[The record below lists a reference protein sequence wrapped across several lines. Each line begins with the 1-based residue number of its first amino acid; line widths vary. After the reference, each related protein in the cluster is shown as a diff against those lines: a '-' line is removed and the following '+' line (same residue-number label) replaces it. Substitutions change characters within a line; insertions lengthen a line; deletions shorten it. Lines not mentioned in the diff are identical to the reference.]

1 MSRVCKMEQRKVRDV
16 RKMLKVERE
25 EIVVLRLY
33 ENKRRKI
40 ISQMRL
46 SVIVIVCKSLIEE
59 NMEKRKEKKGSCM
72 INLICPVLD

>member
-1 MSRVCKMEQRKVRDV
+1 MEERKVRDV
-16 RKMLKVERE
+16 IKMLKVEGE

-46 SVIVIVCKSLIEE
+46 MVIVCNSLIEE
-59 NMEKRKEKKGSCM
+59 S
-72 INLICPVLD
+72 L

>member
-1 MSRVCKMEQRKVRDV
+1 MEQRSQRAVK
-16 RKMLKVERE
+16 KMLKVERE

-46 SVIVIVCKSLIEE
+46 MVIVIVCNSLIEE
-59 NMEKRKEKKGSCM
+59 S
-72 INLICPVLD
+72 L

>member
-1 MSRVCKMEQRKVRDV
+1 MEQRKVRAV

-33 ENKRRKI
+33 KNKRRKI

-59 NMEKRKEKKGSCM
+59 NMEKRE
-72 INLICPVLD
+72 N

>member
-25 EIVVLRLY
+25 EIVFLRLY

-40 ISQMRL
+40 ISQIML
-46 SVIVIVCKSLIEE
+46 MSIVCNSLIEE
-59 NMEKRKEKKGSCM
+59 S
-72 INLICPVLD
+72 L

>member
-1 MSRVCKMEQRKVRDV
+1 MEQRKVRDV

-33 ENKRRKI
+33 ENKRKI

-46 SVIVIVCKSLIEE
+46 SVIVCKSLIEE
-59 NMEKRKEKKGSCM
+59 S
-72 INLICPVLD
+72 L

>member
-1 MSRVCKMEQRKVRDV
+1 
-16 RKMLKVERE
+16 MLKVERE

-46 SVIVIVCKSLIEE
+46 MVIVIVCKSLIEE
-59 NMEKRKEKKGSCM
+59 S
-72 INLICPVLD
+72 L

>member
-1 MSRVCKMEQRKVRDV
+1 MEQRNQRDV

-40 ISQMRL
+40 ISQIML
-46 SVIVIVCKSLIEE
+46 MSIVCKSLIEE
-59 NMEKRKEKKGSCM
+59 S
-72 INLICPVLD
+72 L